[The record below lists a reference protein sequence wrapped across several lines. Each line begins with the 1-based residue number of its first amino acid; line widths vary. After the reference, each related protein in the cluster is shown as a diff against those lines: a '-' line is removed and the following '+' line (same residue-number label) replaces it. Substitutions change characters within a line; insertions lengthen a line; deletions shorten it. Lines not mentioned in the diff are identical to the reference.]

1 MFALDQA
8 RAFKEVDEEE
18 IKVSTQLDKK
28 QGQDRQKA
36 PEILSSKAITL
47 DLKNLGF
54 QVKAFHIVG
63 EIAYLR
69 NKYNEL
75 YETSIFSSWKNNE
88 IMPETDVSKYQVIFQ
103 NEFHDILI
111 EYDNSF
117 MIYDVSSKKIKN
129 GGVFNRN
136 SLKGIVRM
144 DDYRCNSIRECK
156 IATCHKDYNDY

>member
-47 DLKNLGF
+47 DLKKLGF
-54 QVKAFHIVG
+54 QINAFHIVG

-75 YETSIFSSWKNNE
+75 YETSIFSKWKNNE
-88 IMPETDVSKYQVIFQ
+88 IMPETEVS
-103 NEFHDILI
+103 
-111 EYDNSF
+111 
-117 MIYDVSSKKIKN
+117 
-129 GGVFNRN
+129 
-136 SLKGIVRM
+136 
-144 DDYRCNSIRECK
+144 
-156 IATCHKDYNDY
+156 